1 MHAMYL
7 YPCCLGHQKN
17 ISCDFSVAN
26 TCEWKTSFH
35 VRNSQATSLLLDHTT
50 NSLNTGT
57 TTTTVFCTFIYN
69 SHIYTGGYV
78 FIRGNQII
86 GGTKIFLTLDDVT
99 SSVINEIFFVYQL
112 NGSVSITLQTS
123 SRTIWSSTSNPGVP
137 TGVGDWL
144 QVRLYAGSLYTS
156 NTPINLQFV
165 ATGSSSGFAAVD
177 DLIIQVQ
184 SHCNYDALSDP
195 G

>member
-1 MHAMYL
+1 M
-7 YPCCLGHQKN
+7 
-17 ISCDFSVAN
+17 
-26 TCEWKTSFH
+26 
-35 VRNSQATSLLLDHTT
+35 
-50 NSLNTGT
+50 
-57 TTTTVFCTFIYN
+57 
-69 SHIYTGGYV
+69 
-78 FIRGNQII
+78 FIRGDQII

-184 SHCNYDALSDP
+184 SHCNYDALSDT